1 MLTLDVGKILACTLL
16 WAVATPAL
24 AVEAAEVQVQALAK
38 SVMSWNGTP
47 LPAYPTGQPEI
58 TILKFHIPPGAILA
72 MHKHPFINAGVLLAG
87 ALTVVTETGQTLQ
100 LKAADAIIEVV
111 DQWHHGHNEGAEPVE
126 LIVFYAG
133 IEGQPIT
140 VEP

>member
-1 MLTLDVGKILACTLL
+1 MLTFNVSKIFACTLL
-16 WAVATPAL
+16 CAVASPAL
-24 AVEAAEVQVQALAK
+24 AVEAAEVRVQSLAK

-47 LPAYPTGQPEI
+47 LPAYPIGQPEI
-58 TILKFHIPPGAILA
+58 TILKFHIPPGARLA

-100 LKAADAIIEVV
+100 LKRADAIIEVV
-111 DQWHHGHNEGAEPVE
+111 EQWHHCHNEGAEPVE

-133 IEGQPIT
+133 VQGQPIT
-140 VEP
+140 VKH